1 MLTPISKFLI
11 QQSSSIKEALHR
23 LNSLDKLI
31 LFVVDERQVLKGTL
45 TDGDIR
51 RGLMRGLDM
60 EASVVDFMNTNFRAY
75 TAKVLNT
82 RLVTELRKDNIA
94 VVPVL
99 DTQGRIE
106 RLIDFTKTRAILPI
120 TVIIMAGGRGE
131 RLKPLTDSCPKPMLN
146 IGDKPILEYII
157 DRLIDYGVINIYIS
171 VRYLAEQ
178 IVDYFGDGSGKG
190 INIQYIYE
198 EEALGTFGAVSF
210 LNLCESDH
218 KHLLVM
224 NSDLLTNIDFEDL
237 YQHCLNEDSDFTVA
251 SVPYKINIPY
261 AILEA
266 ENGIIKGINEKPTYT
281 YYANAG
287 IYMLKTS
294 LLSKLKKNTFLNA
307 TDFCESLLNDLHKV
321 TVYPILGYWLDIG
334 KHEDYIKANEDIV
347 HIKV

>member
-1 MLTPISKFLI
+1 MLAPLSKYLI
-11 QQSSSIKEALHR
+11 QQSSLIKEALHR

-31 LFVVDERQVLKGTL
+31 LFVLDDNQVLKGTL

-51 RGLMRGLDM
+51 RGLMRGLNMDVTV
-60 EASVVDFMNTNFRAY
+60 ADFMNTKYRAY
-75 TAKVLNT
+75 TVKALT
-82 RLVTELRKDNIA
+82 ATLVAELRKDNIT

-99 DTQGRIE
+99 DGEGRIE

-120 TVIIMAGGRGE
+120 SAVIMAGGRGE

-146 IGDKPILEYII
+146 IGDKPILEHVI

-171 VRYLAEQ
+171 VKYLAEQ
-178 IVDYFGDGSGKG
+178 IIEYFGDGSNKG
-190 INIQYIYE
+190 IKIQYIHE
-198 EEALGTFGAVSF
+198 DTPLGTFGAVSL
-210 LNLCESDH
+210 LNLNECEH
-218 KHLLVM
+218 EHLLVM

-237 YQHCLNEDSDFTVA
+237 YLHCLNEDADFTVA
-251 SVPYKINIPY
+251 SVPYKVNIPY

-266 ENGIIKGINEKPTYT
+266 ENGIIKRLSEKPSYT

-287 IYMLKTS
+287 IYMFKAS
-294 LLSKLKKNTFLNA
+294 LIEQLEKNAFMNA
-307 TDFCESLLNDLHKV
+307 TDFCDSMLSDSRKV

-334 KHEDYIKANEDIV
+334 RHEDFQKANEDIK

>member
-1 MLTPISKFLI
+1 MLAPLSKYLI
-11 QQSSSIKEALHR
+11 KQSSLIKEALHR

-31 LFVVDERQVLKGTL
+31 LFVLDDNQVLKGTL

-51 RGLMRGLDM
+51 RGLMRGLNMDVTV
-60 EASVVDFMNTNFRAY
+60 ADFMNTKYRAY
-75 TAKVLNT
+75 TVKALT
-82 RLVTELRKDNIA
+82 ATLVAELRKDNIT

-99 DTQGRIE
+99 DREGRIE

-120 TVIIMAGGRGE
+120 TAVIMAGGRGE

-146 IGDKPILEYII
+146 IGDKPILEHVI

-171 VRYLAEQ
+171 VKYLAEQ
-178 IVDYFGDGSGKG
+178 IMEYFGDGANKG
-190 INIQYIYE
+190 IKIQYIHE
-198 EEALGTFGAVSF
+198 DNPLGTFGAVSL
-210 LNLCESDH
+210 LNLKECEH
-218 KHLLVM
+218 EHLLVM

-237 YQHCLNEDSDFTVA
+237 YLHCLKDDADFTVA
-251 SVPYKINIPY
+251 SVPYKVKIPY

-266 ENGIIKGINEKPTYT
+266 ENGIIKRLSEKPSYT

-287 IYMLKTS
+287 IYMFKAS
-294 LLSKLKKNTFLNA
+294 LIEQLEKNAFMNA
-307 TDFCESLLNDLHKV
+307 TDFCDSMLSDSRKV

-334 KHEDYIKANEDIV
+334 RHEDFQKANEDIR

>member
-1 MLTPISKFLI
+1 MLAPLSKYLI
-11 QQSSSIKEALHR
+11 QQSSLIKEALHR

-31 LFVVDERQVLKGTL
+31 LFVLDDNQVLKGTL

-51 RGLMRGLDM
+51 RGLMRGLNMDVTV
-60 EASVVDFMNTNFRAY
+60 ADFMNTKYRAY
-75 TAKVLNT
+75 TVKALT
-82 RLVTELRKDNIA
+82 ATLVAELRKDNIT

-99 DTQGRIE
+99 DEEGRIE

-120 TVIIMAGGRGE
+120 SAVIMAGGRGE

-146 IGDKPILEYII
+146 IGDKPILEHVI

-171 VRYLAEQ
+171 VKYLAEQ
-178 IVDYFGDGSGKG
+178 IIEYFGDGSNKG
-190 INIQYIYE
+190 IKIQYIHE
-198 EEALGTFGAVSF
+198 DTPLGTFGAVSL
-210 LNLCESDH
+210 LNLNECEH
-218 KHLLVM
+218 EHLLVM

-237 YQHCLNEDSDFTVA
+237 YLHCLNEDADFTVA
-251 SVPYKINIPY
+251 SVPYKVNIPY

-266 ENGIIKGINEKPTYT
+266 ENGIIKRLSEKPSYT

-287 IYMLKTS
+287 IYMFKAS
-294 LLSKLKKNTFLNA
+294 LIEQLEKNAFMNA
-307 TDFCESLLNDLHKV
+307 TDFCDSMLSDSRKV

-334 KHEDYIKANEDIV
+334 RHEDFQKANEDIK